1 MMQEKDKNLFLE
13 AMLDVVPL
21 SESKTI
27 QKAVNGA
34 KKTSESEIIQRVR
47 KKHNHQQTNS
57 AQTIIP
63 DLFKGKHIAKVTAFE
78 SLLYHQKGVRTQE
91 LGKLKKGELSMQ
103 HCLDLHG
110 LTIKE
115 AEIEIIDFLNQA
127 YSDKYRSIRIIHGK
141 GYNSK
146 EEFPAL
152 KNLVNLI
159 LRKTKI
165 VIAFAST
172 PEKQGGTGAVNI
184 LLKAQ

>member
-21 SESKTI
+21 AESKRT
-27 QKAVNGA
+27 QKTDYGA

-47 KKHNHQQTNS
+47 NKHKHQPKNS
-57 AQTIIP
+57 PQSIMP
-63 DLFKGKHIAKVTAFE
+63 NLFKGKQVAKVTAFE
-78 SLLYHQKGVRTQE
+78 SLIYHQKGVRIQE
-91 LGKLKKGELSMQ
+91 LNKLKKGELSIQ

-110 LTIKE
+110 LTIEE

-127 YSDKYRSIRIIHGK
+127 YSDKSRNIRIIHGK
-141 GYNSK
+141 GYNSH

-159 LRKTKI
+159 LRKTKN